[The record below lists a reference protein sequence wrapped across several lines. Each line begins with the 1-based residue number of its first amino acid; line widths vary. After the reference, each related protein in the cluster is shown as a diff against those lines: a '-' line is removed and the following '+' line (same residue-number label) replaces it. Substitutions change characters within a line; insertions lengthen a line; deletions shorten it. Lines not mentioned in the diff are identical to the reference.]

1 MMENENNEIESE
13 FDENSYILEL
23 PDHILLQIIS
33 YIDIT
38 ADLALSCKKFYQ
50 LVCWSSRNDI
60 PLNLCYK
67 ELCDPLTFLSV
78 MKSER
83 QFDDL
88 IINLCNCQVLTD
100 IFFNRIVNLLK
111 KYGPKIKQLTIWNS
125 IQSKPTEMC
134 QSMLY
139 EILSLTNNIEKF
151 TFRNIYVS
159 ETGDINDKELDLH
172 KLRTLVLDYVLLNS
186 AKVLLKI
193 PKNILTE
200 LTFTFEPYSEVEFQD
215 FFNRQAN
222 IKKLEIFE
230 NDKIDFSH
238 LRLEHLK
245 ISSNINFPLMIQ
257 QQPNLRY
264 LDFAITWVSDDTILE
279 VCKLKHLEVLKT
291 LVDLVSNRVFKGFN
305 ELSNL
310 KELRLD
316 SHSSYD
322 MGYLSELS
330 MMRGLRLEKLTF
342 LFSERKIHSEV
353 IIQMANN
360 FHYLKHIEL
369 INRSIAVLDT
379 LVQNLPTLET
389 ILLDYF
395 AVFGAPEDTLIISDE
410 SPKKN
415 LKQLVVIHVNVNE
428 LENGRNLLKLVNIC
442 PNLERLMLS
451 KLVNFGKDDLENILQ
466 SHINLTHLSIE
477 TDEFEFNEDTVQMI
491 FKYGVAL
498 KHFRLSGMSKCLA
511 YKTLKEIFRNKFPI
525 LNMYKYSSGDI
536 ELVMR
541 KRKVDDWHQNFKL
554 MDHF

>member
-1 MMENENNEIESE
+1 M
-13 FDENSYILEL
+13 
-23 PDHILLQIIS
+23 
-33 YIDIT
+33 
-38 ADLALSCKKFYQ
+38 
-50 LVCWSSRNDI
+50 
-60 PLNLCYK
+60 
-67 ELCDPLTFLSV
+67 
-78 MKSER
+78 
-83 QFDDL
+83 
-88 IINLCNCQVLTD
+88 
-100 IFFNRIVNLLK
+100 
-111 KYGPKIKQLTIWNS
+111 
-125 IQSKPTEMC
+125 QSKPTEIS

-159 ETGDINDKELDLH
+159 SDTEDVYSNELDLH
-172 KLRTLVLDYVLLNS
+172 KLKTLVLDYVLLNS

-193 PKNILTE
+193 PENVLTE
-200 LTFTFEPYSEVEFQD
+200 LTFTFEPYNEVEFQD

-238 LRLEHLK
+238 LKLEHLK

-257 QQPNLRY
+257 QQPNLKY
-264 LDFAITWVSDDTILE
+264 LDFAITWVNDETIEE

-291 LVDLVSNRVFKGFN
+291 LVDLISTRVFKGFSD
-305 ELSNL
+305 LSTL

-316 SHSSYD
+316 SHSFHD

-342 LFSERKIHSEV
+342 LFSERKIHPEV

-360 FHYLKHIEL
+360 FHYLKHVEI
-369 INRSIAVLDT
+369 INRSIAILDT
-379 LVQNLPTLET
+379 LIQYLPNLESV
-389 ILLDYF
+389 LLDYF

-410 SPKKN
+410 NPKKN

-428 LENGRNLLKLVNIC
+428 LDNGRNLLKLVDVC

-451 KLVNFGKDDLENILQ
+451 KLVNFGNDNLEHILQ
-466 SHINLTHLSIE
+466 SHTNMTHLSIE
-477 TDEFEFNEDTVQMI
+477 TDEFEFNQDTVQVI
-491 FKYGVAL
+491 LKYGQSL
-498 KHFRLSGMSKCLA
+498 KHFRLNGMSKCLA
-511 YKTLKEIFRNKFPI
+511 YKVLKEIFKYKFPI
-525 LNMYKYSSGDI
+525 LNVYKYSSGDI

-541 KRKVDDWHQNFKL
+541 KRKVDDWYQNFKL

>member
-1 MMENENNEIESE
+1 ME
-13 FDENSYILEL
+13 DENSEIGTACDENPNILEI
-23 PDHILLQIIS
+23 PEHILLKIIS
-33 YIDIT
+33 FIDFT
-38 ADLALSCKKFYQ
+38 ADLALSCKHFYQ
-50 LVCWSSRNDI
+50 LVCWSSRNDN

-67 ELCDPLTFLSV
+67 DLCDPQTFMSV
-78 MKSER
+78 IESKR
-83 QFDDL
+83 QFNDL
-88 IINLCNCQVLTD
+88 TINLCNCQIISDV
-100 IFFNRIVNLLK
+100 FFERIVILLK

-125 IQSKPTEMC
+125 MQSKPTEMS
-134 QSMLY
+134 QTMLY
-139 EILSLTNNIEKF
+139 EILSLTSNIEKF

-159 ETGDINDKELDLH
+159 IETEDIYGNELDLY

-193 PKNILTE
+193 PENVLTE
-200 LTFTFEPYSEVEFQD
+200 LTFTFEPYNEDEFQD

-222 IKKLEIFE
+222 ITKLEIFE

-257 QQPNLRY
+257 QQPNLKY
-264 LDFAITWVSDDTILE
+264 LDFAITWVSDDTIEE

-291 LVDLVSNRVFKGFN
+291 LVDLVSTRVFKGFG
-305 ELSNL
+305 EMSNL

-322 MGYLSELS
+322 MGYMTELS

-342 LFSERKIHSEV
+342 LLSERKIHPEL

-360 FHYLKHIEL
+360 FHNLKHIEL

-379 LVQNLPTLET
+379 LVQNFTNLES

-395 AVFGAPEDTLIISDE
+395 AIFGAPEDTLLISDDN
-410 SPKKN
+410 PKKN

-451 KLVNFGKDDLENILQ
+451 KLVNFGNDDLENILQ
-466 SHINLTHLSIE
+466 SHVKLTHLSIE
-477 TDEFEFNEDTVQMI
+477 VDEFIFNEDTIQI
-491 FKYGVAL
+491 ILKYGESL
-498 KHFRLSGMSKCLA
+498 KHFRLNGMS
-511 YKTLKEIFRNKFPI
+511 
-525 LNMYKYSSGDI
+525 
-536 ELVMR
+536 
-541 KRKVDDWHQNFKL
+541 
-554 MDHF
+554 

>member
-1 MMENENNEIESE
+1 MENEISEIESIC
-13 FDENSYILEL
+13 DENSDILDL
-23 PDHILLQIIS
+23 PDHILLKVIS
-33 YIDIT
+33 FLDVT
-38 ADLALSCKKFYQ
+38 VDLSLTCKKFYQ
-50 LVCWSSRNDI
+50 LVCFSSRNNI

-67 ELCDPLTFLSV
+67 DLCDPLTFMSV
-78 MKSER
+78 INSER
-83 QFDDL
+83 QFNEL
-88 IINLCNCQVLTD
+88 IINLCNCQLLTD

-111 KYGPKIKQLTIWNS
+111 KYGSKIKQLTIWNS
-125 IQSKPTEMC
+125 IQSKPTEMSP
-134 QSMLY
+134 SMLY
-139 EILSLTNNIEKF
+139 EILSLTSNVEKF

-159 ETGDINDKELDLH
+159 DTEDVYGDELDLH
-172 KLRTLVLDYVLLNS
+172 KLRILVLDYVLINS

-193 PKNILTE
+193 PENILTE
-200 LTFTFEPYSEVEFQD
+200 LTFTFEPYNEVEFQE

-257 QQPNLRY
+257 QQPNLKY
-264 LDFAITWVSDDTILE
+264 LDFAITWVNDETIEE
-279 VCKLKHLEVLKT
+279 VYKLKHLEVLKT
-291 LVDLVSNRVFKGFN
+291 LIDLISTRVFKGISD
-305 ELSNL
+305 LSNL

-342 LFSERKIHSEV
+342 LFSERKIHPEV

-360 FHYLKHIEL
+360 FHHLKHIEV
-369 INRSIAVLDT
+369 INRSIALLDT
-379 LVQNLPTLET
+379 LVQNLSNLES

-395 AVFGAPEDTLIISDE
+395 AVFGAPEDTLIINDE
-410 SPKKN
+410 TPKNN
-415 LKQLVVIHVNVNE
+415 LKQLVVIHVNINE
-428 LENGRNLLKLVNIC
+428 LENGRNLLKLVSIC

-451 KLVNFGKDDLENILQ
+451 KLVNFGNDDLENILQ
-466 SHINLTHLSIE
+466 SHVNMTHLSIE
-477 TDEFEFNEDTVQMI
+477 SEFEFNEDTIQVI
-491 FKYGVAL
+491 FKYGVSL
-498 KHFRLSGMSKCLA
+498 IHFRLNGMSKCLA
-511 YKTLKEIFRNKFPI
+511 YKVLKEVFKDKFPI

-541 KRKVDDWHQNFKL
+541 KRKVDDWYQNFKL